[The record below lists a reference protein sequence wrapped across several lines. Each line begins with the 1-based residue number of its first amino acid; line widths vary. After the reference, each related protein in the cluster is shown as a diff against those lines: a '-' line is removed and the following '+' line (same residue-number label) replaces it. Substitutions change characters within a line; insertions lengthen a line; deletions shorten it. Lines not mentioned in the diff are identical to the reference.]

1 MIECEPLED
10 EDKQI
15 LLISVL
21 ITNYLPVMAK
31 FDLYSCALRF
41 DPGINMLIRS
51 TIEEIIKKSVSVEIV
66 AFCEW
71 VLVISEDD
79 ATPQTLKEI
88 AEITTE
94 LNVKITDLMY
104 SEYGRMPYVK
114 SQPSY
119 EYKKMSLFCI
129 GVR

>member
-1 MIECEPLED
+1 MIECESLED
-10 EDKQI
+10 QDKQI

-21 ITNYLPVMAK
+21 VTNYLPVMAK

-41 DPGINMLIRS
+41 DPSINMLIRS

-71 VLVISEDD
+71 VLVISVDD
-79 ATPQTLKEI
+79 ATSQTLNEI

-94 LNVKITDLMY
+94 LNPKTEV
-104 SEYGRMPYVK
+104 RK
-114 SQPSY
+114 SIVWLQV
-119 EYKKMSLFCI
+119 I
-129 GVR
+129 W

>member
-1 MIECEPLED
+1 
-10 EDKQI
+10 
-15 LLISVL
+15 
-21 ITNYLPVMAK
+21 
-31 FDLYSCALRF
+31 
-41 DPGINMLIRS
+41 MLIRS